1 MLLTITRKA
10 NAIGRSSKT
19 VREFLERN
27 HKDDMDRET
36 TISLTVKSLLEVV
49 QTGAKNIEIAIMA
62 PGKTIEML
70 PSEQI
75 EQYVKTIEAEK
86 QEEQAKKKPGRPG
99 TSSLPTR
106 PLAEGEGSGDI

>member
-1 MLLTITRKA
+1 
-10 NAIGRSSKT
+10 
-19 VREFLERN
+19 
-27 HKDDMDRET
+27 MDREA

-75 EQYVKTIEAEK
+75 ETYVKTIEAEK
-86 QEEQAKKKPGRPG
+86 QEEQAKKKPGRAAGGGG
-99 TSSLPTR
+99 TSSLPSR
-106 PLAEGEGSGDI
+106 PVTEGEGSTGV